1 MSVLKADYFDGHS
14 SRKHPVSVVI
24 AGGRL
29 KVVGRDVNEEVD
41 ARGVRRSLRI
51 ADTPRWLYLPGG
63 GACVTTDNDAVDR
76 MTRDRRYE
84 RILHRWESRPIY
96 AVIAIALVVATLWL
110 LIDRVLPVAVSEIAQ
125 RIPLEA
131 ETALGRRT
139 LEGMDQHFL
148 QPTQLSA
155 ARQKR
160 LRGKLDDM
168 ARATGETTPYRLEF
182 RASPII
188 GPNAFALPSGIIVM
202 TDELVQ
208 LAKNDP
214 EVLAVLAHEL
224 GHVHHRHTMRR
235 LLEGSA
241 TVLIIAGVTGDIASA
256 ASLAATAPTLL
267 LQTRY
272 SRDNE
277 READRY
283 AIDMMKKA
291 GLDPRYLGSLLA
303 RLESEVGRRGTL
315 PSFLSSHPPTEERGR
330 LSGAAPA
337 DAEGEEEIDQEEAA
351 EAKQAPATRKLN
363 AIDPVQRQVVSLLE
377 QRDYP
382 ELERVLGGLQ
392 LAFEADESASASLEN
407 AYHAFDKVPRG
418 ADAAFNEWAKK
429 YPSSYVALTARGSY
443 FYYQGLDARGTAYF
457 RNTPAKNIRAMR
469 SYLGWARLD
478 LEHSL
483 TLTTKPYLSRMTL
496 MSIDRALAPER
507 GAEGCAHLRTRA
519 ALGRQL
525 PGDGAVSGRVTL
537 ATEGS
542 CSGGATGRAHSR
554 VPRA

>member
-1 MSVLKADYFDGHS
+1 
-14 SRKHPVSVVI
+14 
-24 AGGRL
+24 
-29 KVVGRDVNEEVD
+29 
-41 ARGVRRSLRI
+41 
-51 ADTPRWLYLPGG
+51 
-63 GACVTTDNDAVDR
+63 
-76 MTRDRRYE
+76 
-84 RILHRWESRPIY
+84 
-96 AVIAIALVVATLWL
+96 
-110 LIDRVLPVAVSEIAQ
+110 
-125 RIPLEA
+125 
-131 ETALGRRT
+131 
-139 LEGMDQHFL
+139 
-148 QPTQLSA
+148 
-155 ARQKR
+155 
-160 LRGKLDDM
+160 M

-272 SRDNE
+272 SRNNE

-283 AIDMMKKA
+283 AIEMMKKA
-291 GLDPRYLGSLLA
+291 GLDPRYLGALLA
-303 RLESEVGRRGTL
+303 RLESEVGRRGAL
-315 PSFLSSHPPTEERGR
+315 PSFLSSHPSTEERGR

-337 DAEGEEEIDQEEAA
+337 DTEGEEEIDQEEAV
-351 EAKQAPATRKLN
+351 EAKLAPGTRKLN

-392 LAFEADESASASLEN
+392 LAFEADESASARLEN
-407 AYHAFDKVPRG
+407 AYQAFDKVPRG

-443 FYYQGLDARGTAYF
+443 FFYQGLDARGTESVVSQRF
-457 RNTPAKNIRAMR
+457 HER
-469 SYLGWARLD
+469 RL
-478 LEHSL
+478 
-483 TLTTKPYLSRMTL
+483 
-496 MSIDRALAPER
+496 
-507 GAEGCAHLRTRA
+507 
-519 ALGRQL
+519 
-525 PGDGAVSGRVTL
+525 
-537 ATEGS
+537 
-542 CSGGATGRAHSR
+542 
-554 VPRA
+554 